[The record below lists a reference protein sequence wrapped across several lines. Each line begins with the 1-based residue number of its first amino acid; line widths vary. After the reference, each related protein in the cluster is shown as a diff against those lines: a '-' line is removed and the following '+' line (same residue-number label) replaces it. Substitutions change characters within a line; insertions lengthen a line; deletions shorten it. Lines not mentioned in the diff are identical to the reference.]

1 MQLCKIPVMENLNR
15 RDLLVALSAFAAMGS
30 VQAEAQAIAPT
41 RPGEK
46 VLSQSQVFS
55 FDSLEPRKNANGVS
69 RPVVQGVLATGEA
82 VEVHETTLLPGH
94 MPHPAH
100 KHRHSEFMM
109 IREGT
114 LEFDNDGKKERVGPG
129 GVIFAASNVM
139 HGLMNVGDVPANY
152 FVIAIGRESAMTP
165 VGGTK

>member
-1 MQLCKIPVMENLNR
+1 
-15 RDLLVALSAFAAMGS
+15 MGS
-30 VQAEAQAIAPT
+30 VQADAQALAPT
-41 RPGEK
+41 KPGEK
-46 VLSQSQVFS
+46 VLSESMAFP

-69 RPVVQGVLATGEA
+69 RSVVQGVLATGES

-114 LEFDNDGKKERVGPG
+114 VEFDNDGKKTRLGAG
-129 GVIFAASNVM
+129 GVVFAASNVM
-139 HGLMNVGDVPANY
+139 HGLLNVGDGPANY
-152 FVIAIGRESAMTP
+152 FVIAIGRETGVMP
-165 VGGTK
+165 VGGAK